1 MMILRG
7 SSIILRAELIRI
19 AVAKGRVS
27 KEAIAL
33 LAEHGVHFEDS
44 DTSRKLIIPDIE
56 NKYEIILVKPSD
68 TAIYVEQGVADCGI
82 VGKDILAE
90 DDPDVYRLFALDIGK
105 CKMCVAG
112 KEGTDIH
119 ILEKVVV
126 ASKYVNS
133 AKTYFESIG
142 KDCEVIKLNGSVE
155 LAPLLHMS
163 DVIVDIVQTGTTLK
177 ENGLVILKEIYDI
190 SSVFIVNKAALK
202 TKHDELIHLMEMF
215 RN

>member
-1 MMILRG
+1 M
-7 SSIILRAELIRI
+7 IRI

-33 LAEHGVHFEDS
+33 LAEHGVLFEDS
-44 DTSRKLIIPDIE
+44 DASRRLIIPD
-56 NKYEIILVKPSD
+56 NKKKYEIILVKPSD

-82 VGKDILAE
+82 VGKDILTE
-90 DDPDVYRLFALDIGK
+90 DEPDVYRLFALDIGK

-119 ILEKVVV
+119 KLEKVTV

-133 AKTYFESIG
+133 AKAYFSSIG

-202 TKHDELIHLMEMF
+202 TKHDELIHLIEMF

>member
-1 MMILRG
+1 MILRN
-7 SSIILRAELIRI
+7 SLSISRAQLIRI

-33 LAEHGVHFEDS
+33 LAEHGVIFKDH
-44 DTSRKLIIPDIE
+44 DTSRKLIIPDTE
-56 NKYEIILVKPSD
+56 HKYEIILVKPSD

-82 VGKDILAE
+82 VGKDILTE
-90 DDPDVYRLFALDIGK
+90 DEPAVYRLFGLDIGK

-119 ILEKVVV
+119 KLEKVTV

-133 AKTYFESIG
+133 AKSYFSSIG

-177 ENGLVILKEIYDI
+177 ENGLVILEEIYDI

-202 TKHDELIHLMEMF
+202 TKHDELIHLIEMF
-215 RN
+215 RS